1 MNKKDFLRVLKKLV
15 LGGLYYGEKLPVYL
29 RLPLGIVL
37 CIGGVLGFLPVLGFW
52 MLPLGLLLIGLCIP
66 GIDRRIQ
73 RWMHKTQAELA
84 RETDDS
90 VPVSNDTE
98 STER

>member
-1 MNKKDFLRVLKKLV
+1 MRVLKKLV
-15 LGGLYYGEKLPVYL
+15 LGGLYYGEKLPFYF
-29 RLPLGIVL
+29 RLPLGVAL

-73 RWMHKTQAELA
+73 RWMRKTQAELA
-84 RETDDS
+84 REDDDS
-90 VPVSNDTE
+90 VPAGNDRN
-98 STER
+98 STGA